1 VYPVIDRVA
10 IPGYRVVRPLA
21 TGGMGAVYE
30 VEKLATRKRFAAKFL
45 HEHLA
50 TEREYRLR
58 FEREVGALCSVR
70 HPHIVNIFGWRLPG
84 VGEGGKPY
92 ILMELL
98 HGEGVDQL
106 LAREIALP
114 PRRALS
120 ILLQVLDGLAAAH
133 GAGVIHRDLGPS
145 NVFLVSQPQSDP
157 LVKLL
162 DFGLAGPVG
171 GGEARINVTQAGTV
185 MGKPAYVAP
194 EMFESKQIDA
204 RADIFACGVLF
215 FRMIAGR
222 LPYREQESSLLW
234 IERYSERQAP
244 HEYPALHEVLA
255 SVPECLDEVCSRA
268 MLRDRDAR
276 FRSAREMQL
285 ALLDVDTELARLS
298 GETSEA
304 SVSWSDSMQP
314 DNALQ
319 PDRPLAGAVPGA
331 QSTVA
336 FPVAPSDDFPL
347 TSLGGDTPLPRAV
360 PEDRPLPRLSQHA
373 GPDGKG
379 PIIIEPRKP
388 ARRDE
393 KVVVHTAWEVVPRA
407 KPPSTP
413 SASAPPS
420 RTERSASSVIARTV
434 PAGGRSIV
442 LRPAVLAA
450 GIVLLALTVAL
461 AVIVS
466 KPTDPG
472 GSSRPAPVPA
482 VAPAPED
489 PVAPAPGMPPAVP
502 PPAPDAAVATPPS
515 PPPPLPPPP
524 PVQDAG
530 SSSPPG
536 PGVPPPVADA
546 AATGTVHVQLVG
558 LPTGAAA
565 SLGGMPLAGE
575 PLQIDI
581 PRSTAPQVLRVAAP
595 GYQVYESQITP
606 SGDLSVSVPLVR
618 VGPTEQPATP
628 GDRGGT
634 TGGHRGGTES
644 SGQHDL
650 QPWPAQLPAPRD
662 AGRTGTPGLPLPETP
677 PW

>member
-1 VYPVIDRVA
+1 VYPVNDRVA

-98 HGEGVDQL
+98 HGEGLDQL

-120 ILLQVLDGLAAAH
+120 ILLQVLDGLFAAH

-145 NVFLVSQPQSDP
+145 NVFLVAQPQSDP

-244 HEYPALHEVLA
+244 REYPALHEVLA
-255 SVPECLDEVCSRA
+255 SVPDCLDEVCTKA
-268 MLRDRDAR
+268 MLRNPDQR

-285 ALLDVDTELARLS
+285 ALLDVDSELARLS

-304 SVSWSDSMQP
+304 SLSWSDTLQP
-314 DNALQ
+314 DNSID
-319 PDRPLAGAVPGA
+319 PDKPLAGAVPGA

-336 FPVAPSDDFPL
+336 FAVAPSGEFPL
-347 TSLGGDTPLPRAV
+347 TPLGGDTPLPRAV
-360 PEDRPLPRLSQHA
+360 PEDQPLPRLTQHV

-379 PIIIEPRKP
+379 PIIIEPRKRS
-388 ARRDE
+388 RRDE
-393 KVVVHTAWEVVPRA
+393 KVVVHTAWEVVPQA

-413 SASAPPS
+413 SASAPP
-420 RTERSASSVIARTV
+420 TKAERSASSVIARTV

-450 GIVLLALTVAL
+450 GVVLLALMVAL
-461 AVIVS
+461 IVIVS
-466 KPTDPG
+466 KPSDPG
-472 GSSRPAPVPA
+472 GAPGPAPVPA
-482 VAPAPED
+482 VAPAPGG
-489 PVAPAPGMPPAVP
+489 PVFLVPGIPPAVP
-502 PPAPDAAVATPPS
+502 PPAPDATVVP
-515 PPPPLPPPP
+515 PPPP

-530 SSSPPG
+530 STSPPDAA
-536 PGVPPPVADA
+536 VPPPVADA
-546 AATGTVHVQLVG
+546 AATDTVRIQLLG
-558 LPTGAAA
+558 LPAGAAA

-575 PLQIDI
+575 PLQVDV
-581 PRSTAPQVLRVAAP
+581 PRSTTPQVLRVAAP
-595 GYQVYESQITP
+595 GYGVYESRITP
-606 SGDLSVSVPLVR
+606 SADLSISVPLVR

-628 GDRGGT
+628 GDRGGSP
-634 TGGHRGGTES
+634 GGHRGGTEP
-644 SGQHDL
+644 SGQHD
-650 QPWPAQLPAPRD
+650 QQQGPNQLPPPPPTPRD